1 MDSESKITARYLRI
15 LSYSVL
21 AFTLAFLI
29 NNILTV
35 WVDWPGVKKIFS
47 HYELFGFKQKALQGS
62 ELNYGYL
69 QIGIYLICIA
79 GVILYV
85 FKTYSQTLEH
95 DSEILSKFSAYL
107 VRSSFWAVFLVGVA
121 DFIISFM
128 VVERLWE
135 AIFSPEVKAFMV
147 KAPERI
153 TFIHFP
159 IILGSFIIG
168 YFTKSVGFI
177 WLAVLVVLSEFVIVL
192 SRFIFSYEQ
201 AFQGDLVRFWYAALY
216 LFASAYA
223 LIHEGHVRVDVL
235 YSSFSERKK
244 AWTNSIGSALLGVPL
259 CLIVIFYGLNG
270 KASII
275 NGPVVAF
282 EVTQQGS
289 NGLYLL
295 YLMAVYLAVFAVTM
309 LLQFTS
315 YFMSSS
321 HKLLQDEEEMNIS
334 NVNKTNDV
342 SIENIESSSK

>member
-1 MDSESKITARYLRI
+1 MLAKNSNLSLYIRI
-15 LSYSVL
+15 ISYSVL

-29 NNILTV
+29 NNVLTV
-35 WVDWPGVKKIFS
+35 WSDWPGIKKIFS
-47 HYELFGFKQKALQGS
+47 HHEMFGFKKKALEGS
-62 ELNYGYL
+62 DLNYGYM
-69 QIGIYLICIA
+69 QIGLYLICIVA
-79 GVILYV
+79 VVFYV
-85 FKTYSQTLEH
+85 FKTYSQTLEQ
-95 DSEILSKFSAYL
+95 DSKILSRFSAYL

-121 DFIISFM
+121 DFVISFM

-147 KAPERI
+147 KSPERI

-159 IILGSFIIG
+159 IILISFVIG

-177 WLAVLVVLSEFVIVL
+177 WLAVLVVVSEFIIVL

-244 AWTNSIGSALLGVPL
+244 AWTNLLGSALLGVPL
-259 CLIVIFYGLNG
+259 VLIVLFLGLNG

-315 YFMSSS
+315 YFMGSSY
-321 HKLLQDEEEMNIS
+321 KILNG
-334 NVNKTNDV
+334 K
-342 SIENIESSSK
+342 EN

>member
-1 MDSESKITARYLRI
+1 M
-15 LSYSVL
+15 
-21 AFTLAFLI
+21 
-29 NNILTV
+29 
-35 WVDWPGVKKIFS
+35 
-47 HYELFGFKQKALQGS
+47 FGFKKKALEGS
-62 ELNYGYL
+62 DLNYGYM
-69 QIGIYLICIA
+69 QIGLYLICIA
-79 GVILYV
+79 AVVFYV
-85 FKTYSQTLEH
+85 FKTYSQTLEQ
-95 DSEILSKFSAYL
+95 DSKILSRFSAYL

-121 DFIISFM
+121 DFVISFM

-135 AIFSPEVKAFMV
+135 VVFSPEVKALMV
-147 KAPERI
+147 KAPVRI
-153 TFIHFP
+153 TYIHFP
-159 IILGSFIIG
+159 IILISFVIG

-177 WLAVLVVLSEFVIVL
+177 WLAVLVVVSEFVIVL

-235 YSSFSERKK
+235 YSSFSEKKK
-244 AWTNSIGSALLGVPL
+244 AWTNMVGSAVLGVPL
-259 CLIVIFYGLNG
+259 TLIVIFLGLNG

-309 LLQFTS
+309 LIQFTS
-315 YFMSSS
+315 YFMESS
-321 HKLLQDEEEMNIS
+321 HKIIKGVKN
-334 NVNKTNDV
+334 
-342 SIENIESSSK
+342 

>member
-1 MDSESKITARYLRI
+1 MSSESSKISLYLRI
-15 LSYSVL
+15 FSYSVL

-29 NNILTV
+29 NNVLTV
-35 WVDWPGVKKIFS
+35 WIDWPGVKKIFS
-47 HYELFGFKQKALQGS
+47 HYEMFGFKKKALDGS
-62 ELNYGYL
+62 TLSYGFM
-69 QIGIYLICIA
+69 QIGVYLICIVA
-79 GVILYV
+79 VIIYV
-85 FKTYSQTLEH
+85 FKTYSQTLER
-95 DSEILSKFSAYL
+95 DSEILSNFSAYL

-147 KAPERI
+147 KSPERI

-159 IILGSFIIG
+159 IILISFVIG

-177 WLAVLVVLSEFVIVL
+177 WLAVLVVVSEFIIVL

-244 AWTNSIGSALLGVPL
+244 AWTNLLGSALLGVPL
-259 CLIVIFYGLNG
+259 VLIVLFLGLNG

-315 YFMSSS
+315 YFMGSSY
-321 HKLLQDEEEMNIS
+321 KILNG
-334 NVNKTNDV
+334 K
-342 SIENIESSSK
+342 EN

>member
-1 MDSESKITARYLRI
+1 MDPESKITARYLRI

-29 NNILTV
+29 NNVLTV

-47 HYELFGFKQKALQGS
+47 HYELFGFKQKALQGA

-334 NVNKTNDV
+334 KVNKTNDV
-342 SIENIESSSK
+342 SIENIESSK

>member
-1 MDSESKITARYLRI
+1 MDPESKITARYLRI

-29 NNILTV
+29 NNVLTV

-321 HKLLQDEEEMNIS
+321 HKLLQDEEEMNIP
-334 NVNKTNDV
+334 NVNKANDV
-342 SIENIESSSK
+342 SIENIESSK

>member
-1 MDSESKITARYLRI
+1 MSPENSKLSTYLRV

-29 NNILTV
+29 NNLFTV
-35 WVDWPGVKKIFS
+35 WGGWPGIKKVFS
-47 HYELFGFKQKALQGS
+47 HYDLFGYKQKSLES
-62 ELNYGYL
+62 SDLTYGYI
-69 QIGIYLICIA
+69 QILIYVFCILS
-79 GVILYV
+79 VIFYV
-85 FKTYSQTLEH
+85 FKTYSQTLVD
-95 DSEILSKFSAYL
+95 DSKILSKFSAYL
-107 VRSSFWAVFLVGVA
+107 IRGSFWAVFLVGLA

-153 TFIHFP
+153 TYIHFP
-159 IILGSFIIG
+159 IILVSFIIG

-192 SRFIFSYEQ
+192 SRFVFSYEQ

-235 YSSFSERKK
+235 YSSFSEKKK
-244 AWTNSIGSALLGVPL
+244 AWTNMVGSALLGVPL
-259 CLIVIFYGLNG
+259 CLIVLFLGLNG

-321 HKLLQDEEEMNIS
+321 HKIIFS
-334 NVNKTNDV
+334 
-342 SIENIESSSK
+342 NIEDQTQSDNPDQVRLEKVESN

>member
-1 MDSESKITARYLRI
+1 MSSENSKMSLYLRI
-15 LSYSVL
+15 ASYSVL

-29 NNILTV
+29 NNVLTV
-35 WVDWPGVKKIFS
+35 WIDWPGVKKIFS
-47 HYELFGFKQKALQGS
+47 HYEMFGFKKKALDGS
-62 ELNYGYL
+62 TLSYGFM
-69 QIGIYLICIA
+69 QIGVYLICIVA
-79 GVILYV
+79 VIIYV
-85 FKTYSQTLEH
+85 FKTYSQTLER

-135 AIFSPEVKAFMV
+135 AIFTPEVKAFMV
-147 KAPERI
+147 KSPERI

-159 IILGSFIIG
+159 IILISFVIG

-177 WLAVLVVLSEFVIVL
+177 WLAVLVVVSEFIIVL

-244 AWTNSIGSALLGVPL
+244 AWTNLLGSALLGVPL
-259 CLIVIFYGLNG
+259 VLIVLFLGLNG

-315 YFMSSS
+315 YFMGSSY
-321 HKLLQDEEEMNIS
+321 KILNG
-334 NVNKTNDV
+334 K
-342 SIENIESSSK
+342 EN

>member
-1 MDSESKITARYLRI
+1 MSSENSKMSLYLRI
-15 LSYSVL
+15 ASYSVL

-29 NNILTV
+29 NNVLTV
-35 WVDWPGVKKIFS
+35 WIDWPGVKKIFS
-47 HYELFGFKQKALQGS
+47 HYEMFGFKKKALDGS
-62 ELNYGYL
+62 TLSYGFM
-69 QIGIYLICIA
+69 QIGVYLICIVA
-79 GVILYV
+79 VIIYV
-85 FKTYSQTLEH
+85 FKTYSQTLER
-95 DSEILSKFSAYL
+95 DSEILSNFSAYL

-147 KAPERI
+147 KSPERI

-159 IILGSFIIG
+159 IILISFVIG

-177 WLAVLVVLSEFVIVL
+177 WLAVLVVVSEFIIVL

-244 AWTNSIGSALLGVPL
+244 AWTNLLGSALLGVPL
-259 CLIVIFYGLNG
+259 VLIVIFLGLNG

-315 YFMSSS
+315 YFMGSSY
-321 HKLLQDEEEMNIS
+321 KILNG
-334 NVNKTNDV
+334 K
-342 SIENIESSSK
+342 EN

>member
-1 MDSESKITARYLRI
+1 MDPESKITARYLRI

-29 NNILTV
+29 NNVLTV

-159 IILGSFIIG
+159 IILVSFIIG

-321 HKLLQDEEEMNIS
+321 HKLLQDEEEMNIP
-334 NVNKTNDV
+334 NVNKANDV
-342 SIENIESSSK
+342 SIENIESSK

>member
-1 MDSESKITARYLRI
+1 MSSENSKISLYLRI
-15 LSYSVL
+15 ASYSVL

-29 NNILTV
+29 NNVLTV
-35 WVDWPGVKKIFS
+35 WIDWPGVKKIFS
-47 HYELFGFKQKALQGS
+47 HYEMFGFKKKALDGS
-62 ELNYGYL
+62 TLSYGFM
-69 QIGIYLICIA
+69 QIGVYLICIVA
-79 GVILYV
+79 VIIYV
-85 FKTYSQTLEH
+85 FKTYSQTLEQ

-147 KAPERI
+147 KSPERI

-159 IILGSFIIG
+159 IILISFVIG

-177 WLAVLVVLSEFVIVL
+177 WLAVLVVVSEFIIVL

-244 AWTNSIGSALLGVPL
+244 AWTTLLGSELLGVPL
-259 CLIVIFYGLNG
+259 VLIVIFLGLNG

-315 YFMSSS
+315 YFMGSSY
-321 HKLLQDEEEMNIS
+321 KILNG
-334 NVNKTNDV
+334 K
-342 SIENIESSSK
+342 EN